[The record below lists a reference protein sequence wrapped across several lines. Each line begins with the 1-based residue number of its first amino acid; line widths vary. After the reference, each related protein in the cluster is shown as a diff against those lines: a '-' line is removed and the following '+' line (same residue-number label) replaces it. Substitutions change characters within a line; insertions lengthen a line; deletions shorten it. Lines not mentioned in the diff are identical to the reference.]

1 MNSWHK
7 VVILL
12 VIISL
17 IVGGGGYLLYKSKWV
32 KPREAIAK
40 QKEELVNAI
49 EYGKASTKQIEAQT
63 QQLQPL
69 YTRSFP
75 RQSAD
80 AALQYEIWLSQMLEF
95 CNIRESQ
102 VTRGAYSNLRNL
114 GLATQNFRVQ
124 AKCQLLD
131 LTQFLY
137 EFYWT
142 PFLHRISTLDIIPQE
157 GSDDLQIAM
166 TIQGLTILYL
176 TSPQQQFPLRDQLPL
191 DAQAP
196 QQLASGPFAAYK
208 PLGEL
213 DVFRAVRTG
222 VDQTALT
229 RLTAT
234 PVITDD
240 EGNEQKVTRWNLEAE
255 NRTISLKMGDVL
267 KVGSFVANIADID
280 DNLVILRQQNGLLW
294 AVPLGNK
301 LSEAV
306 AVPPNLF

>member
-176 TSPQQQFPLRDQLPL
+176 TNPQQQFPLRDQLPL

>member
-7 VVILL
+7 VIILL

-17 IVGGGGYLLYKSKWV
+17 VVCGGGYLLYKSKWV

-63 QQLQPL
+63 QLLQPL

-157 GSDDLQIAM
+157 GSDELQIAI

-176 TSPQQQFPLRDQLPL
+176 TNPQQQFPLRDQLPL

-196 QQLASGPFAAYK
+196 QLLASGPFAAYK
-208 PLGEL
+208 PLGDL

-240 EGNEQKVTRWNLEAE
+240 EGNEQKITRWNLEAE
-255 NRTISLKMGDVL
+255 SRTISLKIGDVL
-267 KVGSFVANIADID
+267 RVGSFVANIADVD
-280 DNLVILRQQNGLLW
+280 DNLVILKQQNGLLW
-294 AVPLGNK
+294 AVPLGNR

>member
-1 MNSWHK
+1 
-7 VVILL
+7 
-12 VIISL
+12 
-17 IVGGGGYLLYKSKWV
+17 
-32 KPREAIAK
+32 
-40 QKEELVNAI
+40 
-49 EYGKASTKQIEAQT
+49 
-63 QQLQPL
+63 
-69 YTRSFP
+69 
-75 RQSAD
+75 
-80 AALQYEIWLSQMLEF
+80 MLEF

-176 TSPQQQFPLRDQLPL
+176 TNPQQQFPLRDQLPL

>member
-17 IVGGGGYLLYKSKWV
+17 MVGGGGYLLYKSKWV

-166 TIQGLTILYL
+166 TLQGLTILYM
-176 TSPQQQFPLRDQLPL
+176 TNPQQQFPLRDQLPL
-191 DAQAP
+191 GAQAP

-255 NRTISLKMGDVL
+255 SRTISLKIGDVL
-267 KVGSFVANIADID
+267 KIGSFVANIVDVD

>member
-69 YTRSFP
+69 YPRSFP

-176 TSPQQQFPLRDQLPL
+176 TNPQQQFPLRDQLPL

>member
-176 TSPQQQFPLRDQLPL
+176 MNPQQQFPLRDQLPL

-255 NRTISLKMGDVL
+255 SRTISLKMGDVL

>member
-102 VTRGAYSNLRNL
+102 VTRGAYFNLRNL

-176 TSPQQQFPLRDQLPL
+176 TNPQQQFPLRDQLPL

-196 QQLASGPFAAYK
+196 QQLVSGPFAAYK

>member
-142 PFLHRISTLDIIPQE
+142 PFLHRISTLDIIPQG

-176 TSPQQQFPLRDQLPL
+176 TNPQQQFPLRDQLPL

-255 NRTISLKMGDVL
+255 NRTVSLQMGDVL

>member
-176 TSPQQQFPLRDQLPL
+176 TNPQQQFPLRDQLPL

-255 NRTISLKMGDVL
+255 NRTISLKIGDVL
-267 KVGSFVANIADID
+267 KVGSFVANIVDVD

>member
-12 VIISL
+12 IIISL

-176 TSPQQQFPLRDQLPL
+176 TNPQQQFPLRDQLPL

>member
-17 IVGGGGYLLYKSKWV
+17 MIGGGGYLLYKSKWV

-176 TSPQQQFPLRDQLPL
+176 TTPQQQFPLRDQLPL

>member
-176 TSPQQQFPLRDQLPL
+176 TTPQQQFPLRDQLPL

>member
-17 IVGGGGYLLYKSKWV
+17 MIGGGGYLLYKSKWV

-157 GSDDLQIAM
+157 GSDDLQVAM

-176 TSPQQQFPLRDQLPL
+176 TNPQQQFPLRDQLPL
-191 DAQAP
+191 AAQAP

-255 NRTISLKMGDVL
+255 SRTISLKIGDVL

>member
-176 TSPQQQFPLRDQLPL
+176 TNPQQQFPLRDQLPL

-280 DNLVILRQQNGLLW
+280 DNLVIIRQQNGLW

>member
-32 KPREAIAK
+32 KPRETIAK

-49 EYGKASTKQIEAQT
+49 EYGKASTKQIEAQK

-157 GSDDLQIAM
+157 GSDGLQIAM

-176 TSPQQQFPLRDQLPL
+176 TNPQQQFPLRDQLPL

-255 NRTISLKMGDVL
+255 SRTISLKMGDVL

>member
-17 IVGGGGYLLYKSKWV
+17 FVGGGGYFLYKSKWV

-40 QKEELVNAI
+40 QKADLVQAI
-49 EYGKASTKQIEAQT
+49 EYGKQSTKQIETQT

-75 RQSAD
+75 RQNAE

-95 CNIRESQ
+95 CNIRDYQ
-102 VTRGAYSNLRNL
+102 VNRGAYSNLRNL
-114 GLATQNFRVQ
+114 GLATQSFSVK
-124 AKCQLLD
+124 ATCQLMD

-142 PFLHRISTLDIIPQE
+142 PFLHRISALDIIPQE

-166 TIQGLTILYL
+166 TVQGLTILYL
-176 TSPQQQFPLRDQLPL
+176 ANPQQQFPLKDQLPL
-191 DAQAP
+191 SAQAP
-196 QQLASGPFAAYK
+196 QQLASGPFAAYQ
-208 PLGEL
+208 PFGEL
-213 DVFRAVRTG
+213 DFFGAVRTG
-222 VDQTALT
+222 VDSTALT

-234 PVITDD
+234 PVMSDD
-240 EGNEQKVTRWNLEAE
+240 EGNETKYSRWNLEAE
-255 NRTISLKMGDVL
+255 GKTITLKIGDEL
-267 KVGSFVANIADID
+267 KVGSFIANIADID
-280 DNLVILRQQNGLLW
+280 ENLVILKQQNGLLW
-294 AVPLGNK
+294 AAPLGNK

-306 AVPPNLF
+306 AIPPNLF

>member
-157 GSDDLQIAM
+157 GSDDLQVAM
-166 TIQGLTILYL
+166 TIQGLTILYM
-176 TSPQQQFPLRDQLPL
+176 TNPQQQFPLRDQLPL
-191 DAQAP
+191 GAQAP

-255 NRTISLKMGDVL
+255 SRTISLKIGDVL